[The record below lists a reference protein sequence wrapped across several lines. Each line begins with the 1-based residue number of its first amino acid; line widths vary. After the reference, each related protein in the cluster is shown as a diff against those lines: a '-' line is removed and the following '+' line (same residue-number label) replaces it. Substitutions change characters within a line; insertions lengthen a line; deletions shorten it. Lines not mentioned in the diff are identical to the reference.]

1 VGESQTDVLASK
13 PYRKQAEPI
22 MQILSAASAFPKY
35 YYSQDV
41 LCRALEEY
49 WGDKLANPALMRRL
63 QRHTGVAGRYLSL
76 PLQAYTKL
84 ATWGET
90 NDLWIQTAVELGKQ
104 AVCRALNQAGL
115 APRALGAFF
124 FTSVTGISSPSID
137 ALLINR
143 MGLSANIRRIPM
155 FGLGCVAGAAGLS
168 RAADYVKAHPSQLA
182 VLLSVELCSLT
193 LQREDLS
200 LANLISAGLF
210 GDGAAAVI
218 VAGAEY
224 DLPSDVASAGFEL
237 AGPRILATR
246 SVFYPGTED
255 MMGWAISEKGF
266 RIVLSRDVP
275 NLVFQRLG
283 GDVDAFLADEGYG
296 RGDLGSW
303 VLHTGGPKVLEATQA
318 ALGLE
323 KEQLAA
329 SWDCLRKTGNLSSAS
344 VLLVLEEVMKNRRP
358 EPGTLGLLAAMGPGF
373 CSELVLLRW

>member
-1 VGESQTDVLASK
+1 
-13 PYRKQAEPI
+13 

-49 WGDKLANPALMRRL
+49 WGDKLENPALMRRL
-63 QRHTGVAGRYLSL
+63 HRHTGVEGRYLSL
-76 PLQAYTKL
+76 PLHAYTEM
-84 ATWGET
+84 AAWGET
-90 NDLWIQTAVELGKQ
+90 NNLWIQTATELGEQ
-104 AVCRALNQAGL
+104 AVCRALNQVGL
-115 APRALGAFF
+115 SPRDLGAIF

-143 MGLSANIRRIPM
+143 LGLSPNIRRIPM
-155 FGLGCVAGAAGLS
+155 FGLGCVAGAAGIS
-168 RAADYVKAHPSQLA
+168 RAADYVKAHSSQLA

-200 LANLISAGLF
+200 VANLISAGLF

-218 VAGAEY
+218 VAGEEF
-224 DLPSDVASAGFEL
+224 DLPAPEVASLGFEL
-237 AGPRILATR
+237 AGPKILATR
-246 SVFYPGTED
+246 SVFYPETED

-266 RIVLSRDVP
+266 RIVLSPEVP
-275 NLVFQRLG
+275 NLVRQRLG
-283 GDVDAFLADEGYG
+283 GDVDAFLSEAGYL
-296 RGDLGSW
+296 RSDIRSW

-323 KEQLAA
+323 DGELNA

-344 VLLVLEEVMKNRRP
+344 VLLVLEEIMKHRRP
-358 EPGTLGLLAAMGPGF
+358 DPGTLGLLAAMGPGF
-373 CSELVLLRW
+373 CSELVLLQW